1 MRYDAVELMRK
12 LCNEMGIEWDD
23 TAETLEINGT
33 PIEDSF
39 SFDDLFS
46 TKDCCTSIPRSNTSH
61 ISNTSSFTINGVSSC
76 DLTSV
81 NIFNGSTHDVLA
93 A

>member
-33 PIEDSF
+33 PIGASF

-46 TKDCCTSIPRSNTSH
+46 TKDCCASIPR
-61 ISNTSSFTINGVSSC
+61 SNTSSFTINGVSSC